1 MKAFFFHSGYQNYL
15 KTTIE
20 QASKNNEVILIG
32 DDSNEHL
39 QNIKNVEHVHLKNHY
54 EEIEKFLS
62 LYKHMHTGGQ
72 KFEEWCFIR
81 WLAVRNVAKSIKC
94 DNLFYG
100 DSDNLIFSNL
110 SKVYNDIGKP
120 ELALAIPERQPYFRQ
135 SATGEVS
142 YWSFEMLNKFCN
154 YLIQLYDEP
163 FEFRKLLQKWNHH
176 KSNNLP
182 GGVCDMTALWHFTR
196 KNKAMIITDLLPDGT
211 SFDHSINNSA
221 NYYDDEY
228 RFSNGVKEIE
238 FINNEP
244 YGYNLKHDKKVKFHN
259 LQFQGNSK
267 VLIDRYKR
275 L

>member
-1 MKAFFFHSGYQNYL
+1 MKTFFFHAGYQPYL
-15 KTTIE
+15 KSTIE
-20 QASKNNEVILIG
+20 HASKNNDVVLIG
-32 DDSNEHL
+32 DDSNKHL
-39 QNIKNVEHVHLKNHY
+39 GNLNNVQHIDVKDNY
-54 EEIEKFLS
+54 QDIEKFLN
-62 LYKHMHTGGQ
+62 LYKHLHTGGR

-81 WLAVRNVAKSIKC
+81 WLAVRNVAKTMNC

-100 DSDNLIFSNL
+100 DSDNLIFSDL
-110 SKVYNDIGKP
+110 SKVYDTIKKP

-142 YWSFEMLNKFCN
+142 YWSLEMLDKFCN
-154 YLIQLYDEP
+154 YMIELYDDP
-163 FEFRKLLQKWNHH
+163 FEFRKLLEKWNYH

-196 KNKAMIITDLLPDGT
+196 KNKAVIITDLLTDGT
-211 SFDHSINNSA
+211 SFDHSINNPA

-228 RFSNGVKEIE
+228 KFSNGVKEIE
-238 FINNEP
+238 FIDNMP
-244 YGYNLKHDKKVKFHN
+244 YAYNLRHNKKVKLHN

-267 VLIDRYKR
+267 VLIDQYKR

>member
-1 MKAFFFHSGYQNYL
+1 MKTYFFHIGYQEYL

-20 QASKNNEVILIG
+20 QASKNNDVILIG
-32 DDSNEHL
+32 DESNKHL
-39 QNIKNVEHVHLKNHY
+39 GSINNVQHVHLKDHY
-54 EEIEKFLS
+54 EGVERFLS

-72 KFEEWCFIR
+72 KFEEWCYIR
-81 WLAVRNVAKSIKC
+81 WIAVRNVAVSIKC

-110 SKVYNDIGKP
+110 SEVYDSIGKP
-120 ELALAIPERQPYFRQ
+120 ELALAIPERQPPFRQ

-142 YWSFEMLNKFCN
+142 YWSIEALDRFCS
-154 YLIQLYDEP
+154 YLIDLYEDP
-163 FEFRKLLQKWNHH
+163 FEFRKLVEKWNYH
-176 KSNNLP
+176 KGNNLP

-196 KNKAMIITDLLPDGT
+196 KNKAMIITDLLPDNT
-211 SFDHSINNSA
+211 TFDHSINNPA

-228 RFSNGVKEIE
+228 KFSNGVKEIE
-238 FINNEP
+238 FINNVP
-244 YGYNLKHDKKVKFHN
+244 YGYNLRHDKKVRLHN

-267 VLIDRYKR
+267 ILIDRYKR